1 MSITLTLFLIVVGI
15 TLVITAWAA
24 RRTRTTVQFWAA
36 GRTIK
41 GWQNGLAIAGDYMSA
56 ASFLG
61 IAGLIAFNGYDGFM
75 YSVGWLV
82 AYLTVLFLI
91 AEPMRNTGK
100 YTMADVLSY
109 RMSPVPVRSAAAF
122 STIAV
127 SASYMMAQMIGAG
140 SLIKILLPDL
150 DKNLSPYFN
159 WAVFGTK
166 LDPSIALVGA
176 LMMIYVIAG
185 GMVATTWV
193 QIVKAV
199 LLMGGAILL
208 SLLVLLHFN
217 FNLGSFFAKITSVK
231 DAKTGLNFMQPGIL
245 YTYGKSTIWGIDKAL
260 IENISLGMALILG
273 TAGLPHIPTRLC
285 TLP

>member
-24 RRTRTTVQFWAA
+24 RRTRTTVPFWAA
-36 GRTIK
+36 GRSIK
-41 GWQNGLAIAGDYMSA
+41 GWQNGLPSAGDYMSA

-109 RMSPVPVRSAAAF
+109 RMSPVPVRSAAAI

-140 SLIKILLPDL
+140 SLIKVLIPDL
-150 DKNLSPYFN
+150 DKALRPYFE
-159 WAVFGTK
+159 WSILGTK
-166 LDPSIALVGA
+166 LDPSITLVGA

-193 QIVKAV
+193 QIVKAIM
-199 LLMGGAILL
+199 LMSGAFLL
-208 SLLVLLHFN
+208 SFLVLLHFN
-217 FNLGSFFAKITSVK
+217 FN
-231 DAKTGLNFMQPGIL
+231 
-245 YTYGKSTIWGIDKAL
+245 
-260 IENISLGMALILG
+260 
-273 TAGLPHIPTRLC
+273 
-285 TLP
+285 

>member
-1 MSITLTLFLIVVGI
+1 MIFAITLRI
-15 TLVITAWAA
+15 TFRAR
-24 RRTRTTVQFWAA
+24 RRTRTARQCWAA

-41 GWQNGLAIAGDYMSA
+41 GWQNGLAIAGDYKRGV
-56 ASFLG
+56 SFLG

-122 STIAV
+122 STVAV

-150 DKNLSPYFN
+150 DKKLSPYCNF
-159 WAVFGTK
+159 AIFATK
-166 LDPSIALVGA
+166 LDPSIALVG
-176 LMMIYVIAG
+176 
-185 GMVATTWV
+185 
-193 QIVKAV
+193 V
-199 LLMGGAILL
+199 LL
-208 SLLVLLHFN
+208 
-217 FNLGSFFAKITSVK
+217 
-231 DAKTGLNFMQPGIL
+231 
-245 YTYGKSTIWGIDKAL
+245 
-260 IENISLGMALILG
+260 
-273 TAGLPHIPTRLC
+273 
-285 TLP
+285 